1 MKYDACFEEI
11 SKHKNETKIDLI
23 KNAIYVWKLPNK
35 FYFHSPNDDEFN
47 DNHVEDRN
55 EIIYYNEDQEYDFP
69 DHVRLDEKKKLY
81 YVSREGN
88 EYDEQ
93 QLLNQDWEMMSSLL
107 LFTCFNDYIAMNI
120 QLQRINLQ

>member
-1 MKYDACFEEI
+1 MSTNK
-11 SKHKNETKIDLI
+11 DLI
-23 KNAIYVWKLPNK
+23 KSIKRVLKLLNFQK
-35 FYFHSPNDDEFN
+35 FYFFNPKDDEFN
-47 DNHVEDRN
+47 DKHVKERN
-55 EIIYYNEDQEYDFP
+55 RLNYFINNKKYDFI
-69 DHVRLDEKKKLY
+69 DYIKLDKKNKLF

-88 EYDEQ
+88 EYNEQ

>member
-93 QLLNQDWEMMSSLL
+93 QLIHQDDDMMTSLARLCFDCDFITMNQKIE
-107 LFTCFNDYIAMNI
+107 IA
-120 QLQRINLQ
+120 